1 MFEAPWEGFDGMG
14 VRTRLFIMMVLQLAV
29 WGAWAPKLFPYMGLL
44 GFQPWQQSLV
54 GSSWGIAA
62 VVGIFF
68 SNQFAD
74 RNFAAEKFLAISHL
88 LGGVAL
94 VGAAFATSFWPFFA
108 AYLVYSLVYVPTLSV
123 TNSIAFA
130 NLKDPAR
137 DFGAVRMGGT
147 VGWILVSWPF
157 IFLLGGEASVE
168 HMRWI
173 FLVGAIVS
181 FALAG
186 YSLTLPHTPPKTEGA
201 AVDKLAW
208 REAVKFLGVPFI
220 GVLFAVTFIDSVV
233 HNGYFVMADAFL
245 TNRVGIAGNL
255 SMVVLSLGQ
264 IAEIVTMLVLGPV
277 LIRLGWKV
285 TMMIGILGH
294 AARFA
299 TFAFFADSV
308 STIIAVQLLHGVCYA
323 FFFATVYIFVDAVFP
338 KDVRSSAQGLFNLLI
353 LGIGN
358 VVASFLFPT
367 LIARNSAGGV
377 VDYQSLFMIPTAM
390 ALAAV
395 VLLAVFF
402 KPPERGPTAVAAL

>member
-1 MFEAPWEGFDGMG
+1 MG

-74 RNFAAEKFLAISHL
+74 RNFAAEKFLAVSHL

-308 STIIAVQLLHGVCYA
+308 PTIIAVQLLHGVCYA

-358 VVASFLFPT
+358 VAASFLFPT
-367 LIARNSAGGV
+367 LIAGNSAGGV